1 MLPLSSSSLS
11 SRPLTEDCRQ
21 RFGKVAVAVHVF
33 VDWLEFLTDAAQN
46 FLIGKKPLQQLL
58 PVRNRA
64 VFQHQLQRDVLEKQ
78 VFGRLNHP
86 SQTHSSRLWSRK
98 LLRNRKAQPMA
109 GLSTFNSGK
118 GLLQALQLRLRN
130 RLCFALRILFH
141 DLLVNPLGLGRLLR

>member
-1 MLPLSSSSLS
+1 MLPLSSSSLT

-64 VFQHQLQRDVLEKQ
+64 VFQHQLQRDVLEKK
-78 VFGRLNHP
+78 VFGRLNHAG
-86 SQTHSSRLWSRK
+86 QTH
-98 LLRNRKAQPMA
+98 
-109 GLSTFNSGK
+109 
-118 GLLQALQLRLRN
+118 
-130 RLCFALRILFH
+130 
-141 DLLVNPLGLGRLLR
+141 LLVFGHPSSSETERPNQWLGSLHSTAERAYFKLCNFDCAIDSASLFGFSFTICS